1 MHRLPLTIAGTVS
14 DELFDSS
21 EEFMKIGDLDASEGH
36 YNEALRAYMNARLF
50 ATEPMEVSAAKL
62 IIAKIPERSMI
73 AP

>member
-1 MHRLPLTIAGTVS
+1 
-14 DELFDSS
+14 
-21 EEFMKIGDLDASEGH
+21 MKIGDLDASEGH